1 MSAAGSSRGHP
12 PLSDLPY
19 KPTPQ
24 TLAAK
29 SQAKNET
36 AGMTQARKHIVSID
50 HAGTYHCVSRCV
62 RRSWLCGWDSY
73 LQKSFEHR
81 KPWVERKIA
90 ELAGIFA
97 CSILSY
103 AVMSNH
109 FHLVVSMLPA
119 EANAWSAQQVAERW
133 CRLFPKKKPE
143 EHHLKIETIAAN
155 AASIAVHCQRLH
167 DLSWLMKMISEPIA
181 RRANTED
188 KTNGRFWQGR
198 FKCQLLLSE
207 KSILAA
213 MAYVDLNPIR
223 AKIADSL
230 TTSKHTRKN
239 CRFAYHVKAYKHSDT
254 RQSRA
259 W

>member
-1 MSAAGSSRGHP
+1 
-12 PLSDLPY
+12 
-19 KPTPQ
+19 
-24 TLAAK
+24 
-29 SQAKNET
+29 
-36 AGMTQARKHIVSID
+36 
-50 HAGTYHCVSRCV
+50 
-62 RRSWLCGWDSY
+62 
-73 LQKSFEHR
+73 
-81 KPWVERKIA
+81 VERKIA
-90 ELAGIFA
+90 ELAKVFA

-119 EANAWSAQQVAERW
+119 EANAWSAQQVAKRW

-143 EHHLKIETIAAN
+143 EHQAKIEAIAAN
-155 AASIAVHCQRLH
+155 VEQVRVYRQRLH

-198 FKCQLLLSE
+198 FECQLLLSE

-223 AKIADSL
+223 VPVADSV
-230 TTSKHTRKN
+230 TSSLDRINAYAPGLETWIMRRASTYGTN
-239 CRFAYHVKAYKHSDT
+239 RVSFAT
-254 RQSRA
+254 NIR
-259 W
+259 